1 MTIKFKKNE
10 PFVEG
15 VSLLKITSKIETPF
29 YIYSQKKIKDA
40 YKKIK
45 KDINAEVFYA
55 IKANSNQAII
65 SILKNLGAGADVV
78 SLGELKR
85 ALTAGI
91 SANKIIFEG
100 VGKSEKDLKFAIKKG
115 IRQINIESINE
126 LELIDSISKSLNIK
140 TNIGIRINPDV
151 DAQTLDKISTGRK
164 TDKFGVTYSQL
175 PKVFKILKNIDNIKL
190 CGISCHIG
198 SQIHDIKIFEKVFIK
213 IKEAIKMFSNNDLK
227 INSLDLGGGFGV
239 TYNKEKTLN
248 LSKISRLIDK
258 YFGGKN
264 FKISIE
270 PGRYLVANS
279 GILITKII
287 TSKKNGSI
295 DYLITDAGMQTFL
308 RPSLYKSF
316 HKIES
321 FSKNKKNK
329 KYTIAGPICESSDIL
344 SKDIKLPEQQIGN
357 YIAICDTGAY
367 GFVMASHYN
376 SHSLPAEILIHK
388 NKYTIIRKN
397 EKIEKVIEKDI
408 IPDWIIN

>member
-29 YIYSQKKIKDA
+29 YIYSQKTIKDA
-40 YKKIK
+40 YDKIK
-45 KDINAEVFYA
+45 RNINAEIFYA
-55 IKANSNQAII
+55 IKANSNLAII
-65 SILKNLGAGADVV
+65 SILKNLGSGADVV

-91 SANKIIFEG
+91 SPNKIIFEG
-100 VGKSEKDLKFAIKKG
+100 VGKSEKDLKFAIKKK
-115 IRQINIESINE
+115 IRQINIESLNE
-126 LELIDSISKSLNIK
+126 LELVNSLSKSLGIK
-140 TNIGIRINPDV
+140 TKIGIRINPDV

-239 TYNKEKTLN
+239 TYNKEKEIN

-258 YFGGKN
+258 HFGKKN

-279 GILITKII
+279 GILVTKII

-295 DYLITDAGMQTFL
+295 NYLITDAGMQTFL

-321 FSKNKKNK
+321 FSNNRKKK
-329 KYTIAGPICESSDIL
+329 KYTVAGPICESSDIL
-344 SKDIKLPEQQIGN
+344 SKNIKLPEQQIGN

-367 GFVMASHYN
+367 GFVMASNYN
-376 SHSLPAEILIHK
+376 SNSLPAEILIHK
-388 NKYTIIRKN
+388 NKYSIIRKN
-397 EKIEKVIEKDI
+397 EKIEKLIEKDI

>member
-40 YKKIK
+40 YNKIK
-45 KDINAEVFYA
+45 KNINAEIFYA

-85 ALTAGI
+85 ALNAGI
-91 SANKIIFEG
+91 SPNKIIFEG
-100 VGKSEKDLKFAIKKG
+100 VGKSEKDLKFAIKKR
-115 IRQINIESINE
+115 IRQINIESLNE
-126 LELIDSISKSLNIK
+126 LELINSLSESLNIK
-140 TNIGIRINPDV
+140 TKIGIRINPDV

-164 TDKFGVTYSQL
+164 TDKFGITYSQL
-175 PKVFKILKNIDNIKL
+175 PKVFKILKNINNVKL
-190 CGISCHIG
+190 NGISCHIG
-198 SQIHDIKIFEKVFIK
+198 SQIHDINIFEKAFIK
-213 IKEAIKMFSNNDLK
+213 IKEAINIFSINGFK
-227 INSLDLGGGFGV
+227 VNSLDLGGGFGV
-239 TYNKEKTLN
+239 TYDKEKELN
-248 LSKISRLIDK
+248 LSKISKLIDK
-258 YFGGKN
+258 YFGKEN

-295 DYLITDAGMQTFL
+295 NYLITDAGMQTFL
-308 RPSLYKSF
+308 RPSMYKSF

-321 FSKNKKNK
+321 FSKNKKKK

-357 YIAICDTGAY
+357 YITICDTGAY

-376 SHSLPAEILIHK
+376 SNSFPAEILIYK
-388 NKYTIIRKN
+388 NKYAIIRKN

-408 IPDWIIN
+408 IPDWIVN